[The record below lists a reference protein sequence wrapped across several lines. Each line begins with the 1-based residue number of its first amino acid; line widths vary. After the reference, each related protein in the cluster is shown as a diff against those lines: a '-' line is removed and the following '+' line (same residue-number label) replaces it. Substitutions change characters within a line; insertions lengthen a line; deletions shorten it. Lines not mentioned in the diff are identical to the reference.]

1 MPGKGF
7 WLVIWLCWLVIW
19 LCWLATVLAVC
30 WGVGSL
36 LRKIP

>member
-7 WLVIWLCWLVIW
+7 WLVIW

-30 WGVGSL
+30 WGVGKL
-36 LRKIP
+36 WR

>member
-19 LCWLATVLAVC
+19 LCWLAAVLAVC

-36 LRKIP
+36 LRQMS

>member
-7 WLVIWLCWLVIW
+7 WLVIW

-30 WGVGSL
+30 WGAGKL
-36 LRKIP
+36 WR

>member
-7 WLVIWLCWLVIW
+7 WLVTW
-19 LCWLATVLAVC
+19 LCWLAAVLAVC

-36 LRKIP
+36 LRQMP